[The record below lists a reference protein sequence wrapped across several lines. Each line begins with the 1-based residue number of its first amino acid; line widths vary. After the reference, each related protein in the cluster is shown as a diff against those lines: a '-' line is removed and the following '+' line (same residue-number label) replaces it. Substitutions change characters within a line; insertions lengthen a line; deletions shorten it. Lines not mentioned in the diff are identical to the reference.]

1 MELLQIID
9 AGASLAMGIFEAIY
23 KKIKEYKKDK
33 KNDKNN
39 VEIFKLMNDNKESME
54 KKLIPLI
61 ELFISQSSNDFDG
74 ILSTYN
80 TGKLDK
86 LIEEIQ
92 KNMKDLKIS
101 ENLKGEY
108 KNEINRKKNELQNL
122 IEKRTNEFMQGNNI
136 SSLYLLNKQIIYI
149 IFNKLF
155 GVKSINKKL
164 QGIIY
169 DLVNDYRDYLTKKFE
184 DYYIKNLGNSNVL
197 IDKIREEIRKNEELE
212 EDVDVET
219 IIFSY
224 MLDNIFSKKIKK
236 NDNKNNIEND
246 FIDKVAHLY
255 WDAVIKKAS
264 YFIDNKINERLSSL
278 LIQNIN

>member
-197 IDKIREEIRKNEELE
+197 IDKIRAEIRKNEELE

>member
-33 KNDKNN
+33 KNDKSN

-136 SSLYLLNKQIIYI
+136 SNPSEATCNISWKAL
-149 IFNKLF
+149 KL
-155 GVKSINKKL
+155 
-164 QGIIY
+164 
-169 DLVNDYRDYLTKKFE
+169 RT
-184 DYYIKNLGNSNVL
+184 L
-197 IDKIREEIRKNEELE
+197 I
-212 EDVDVET
+212 T
-219 IIFSY
+219 
-224 MLDNIFSKKIKK
+224 
-236 NDNKNNIEND
+236 
-246 FIDKVAHLY
+246 
-255 WDAVIKKAS
+255 
-264 YFIDNKINERLSSL
+264 
-278 LIQNIN
+278 

>member
-9 AGASLAMGIFEAIY
+9 AGASLAFGIFEAIY

-61 ELFISQSSNDFDG
+61 ELFISQSSNDFDV

-155 GVKSINKKL
+155 GVKNINKKL

-197 IDKIREEIRKNEELE
+197 IDKIRAEIRKNEELE